1 MEFRLSRSFAGKLK
15 EYVLIAA
22 AYDIRKAYHDSDQ
35 IIEVLLGT
43 CLEVDEHDFI
53 CITGKSGC
61 GKSTLLHLLGLL
73 DAPDTGEIHIRGQQI
88 SALSHDAAAIRNKDL
103 GFVFQFHYLVEDLS
117 AAENV
122 ALPVMI
128 AGQSSA
134 KALVRAREL
143 LSILGLQDRLNR
155 YPNQLSGGEQQR
167 VALARALAN
176 SPALVLADEPTGN
189 LDPGHSTE
197 VWDMM
202 RKLNRELGQAFV
214 IVTHDVEAAAKA
226 PKRYELTSGVLI
238 SG

>member
-1 MEFRLSRSFAGKLK
+1 
-15 EYVLIAA
+15 LIAA

-43 CLEVDEHDFI
+43 NLEVDEHDFI

-61 GKSTLLHLLGLL
+61 GKSTLLHLMGLL
-73 DAPDTGEIHIRGQQI
+73 DAPDTGEIHIRGRQI

-122 ALPVMI
+122 ALPIMI
-128 AGQSSA
+128 SGQSSA

-202 RKLNRELGQAFV
+202 HKLNRELGQAFV

-226 PKRYELTSGVLI
+226 PTRYELTSGVLI

>member
-1 MEFRLSRSFAGKLK
+1 M
-15 EYVLIAA
+15 IAA

-43 CLEVDEHDFI
+43 NLEVDEHDFI

-61 GKSTLLHLLGLL
+61 GKSTLLHLMGLL
-73 DAPDTGEIHIRGQQI
+73 DAPDTGEIHIRGRQI

-122 ALPVMI
+122 ALPIMI
-128 AGQSSA
+128 SGQSSA

-202 RKLNRELGQAFV
+202 HKLNRELGQAFV

>member
-1 MEFRLSRSFAGKLK
+1 
-15 EYVLIAA
+15 LIAA

-43 CLEVDEHDFI
+43 NLEVDEHDFI

-61 GKSTLLHLLGLL
+61 GKSTLLHLMGLL
-73 DAPDTGEIHIRGQQI
+73 DAPDTGEIHIRGRQI

-122 ALPVMI
+122 ALPIMI
-128 AGQSSA
+128 SGQSSA

>member
-1 MEFRLSRSFAGKLK
+1 M
-15 EYVLIAA
+15 IAA

-43 CLEVDEHDFI
+43 NLEVDEHDFI

-61 GKSTLLHLLGLL
+61 GKSTLLHLMGLL
-73 DAPDTGEIHIRGQQI
+73 DAPDTGEIHIRGRQI

-122 ALPVMI
+122 ALPIMI

-202 RKLNRELGQAFV
+202 HKLNRELGQAFV

>member
-1 MEFRLSRSFAGKLK
+1 M
-15 EYVLIAA
+15 IAA

-43 CLEVDEHDFI
+43 NLEVDEHDFI

-61 GKSTLLHLLGLL
+61 GKSTLLHLMGLL
-73 DAPDTGEIHIRGQQI
+73 DAPDTGEIHIRGRQI

-122 ALPVMI
+122 ALPIMI
-128 AGQSSA
+128 SGQSSA

-143 LSILGLQDRLNR
+143 LSLLGLQDRLNR

-202 RKLNRELGQAFV
+202 HKLNRELGQAFV

-226 PKRYELTSGVLI
+226 PTRYELTSGVLI

>member
-1 MEFRLSRSFAGKLK
+1 M
-15 EYVLIAA
+15 IAA

-43 CLEVDEHDFI
+43 NLEVDEHDFI

-61 GKSTLLHLLGLL
+61 GKSTLLHLMGLL
-73 DAPDTGEIHIRGQQI
+73 DAPDTGEIHIRGRQI

-122 ALPVMI
+122 ALPIMI
-128 AGQSSA
+128 SGQSSA

-143 LSILGLQDRLNR
+143 LSLLGLQDRLNR
-155 YPNQLSGGEQQR
+155 YPNQLSGGKQQR

-202 RKLNRELGQAFV
+202 HKLNRELGQAFV

>member
-1 MEFRLSRSFAGKLK
+1 M
-15 EYVLIAA
+15 IAA

-122 ALPVMI
+122 ALPIMI
-128 AGQSSA
+128 SGQSSA

>member
-1 MEFRLSRSFAGKLK
+1 M
-15 EYVLIAA
+15 IAA

-61 GKSTLLHLLGLL
+61 GKSTLLHLMGLL
-73 DAPDTGEIHIRGQQI
+73 DAPDTGEIHIRGRQI

>member
-1 MEFRLSRSFAGKLK
+1 M
-15 EYVLIAA
+15 IAA

-43 CLEVDEHDFI
+43 NLEVDEHDFI

-61 GKSTLLHLLGLL
+61 GKSTLLHLMGLL
-73 DAPDTGEIHIRGQQI
+73 DAPDTGEIHIRGRQI

-122 ALPVMI
+122 ALPIMI
-128 AGQSSA
+128 SGQSSA

-143 LSILGLQDRLNR
+143 LSLLGLQDRLNR

-202 RKLNRELGQAFV
+202 HKLNRELGQAFV

>member
-1 MEFRLSRSFAGKLK
+1 
-15 EYVLIAA
+15 LIAA

-43 CLEVDEHDFI
+43 NLEVDEHDFI

-61 GKSTLLHLLGLL
+61 GKSTLLHLMGLL
-73 DAPDTGEIHIRGQQI
+73 DAPDTGEIHIRGRQI

-122 ALPVMI
+122 ALPIMI
-128 AGQSSA
+128 SGQSSA

-202 RKLNRELGQAFV
+202 HKLNRELGQAFV

>member
-1 MEFRLSRSFAGKLK
+1 
-15 EYVLIAA
+15 LIAA

-43 CLEVDEHDFI
+43 NLEVDEHDFI

-61 GKSTLLHLLGLL
+61 GKSTLLHLMGLL
-73 DAPDTGEIHIRGQQI
+73 DAPDTGEIHIRGRQI

-122 ALPVMI
+122 ALPIMI

-202 RKLNRELGQAFV
+202 HKLNRELGQAFV

>member
-1 MEFRLSRSFAGKLK
+1 
-15 EYVLIAA
+15 LIAA

-43 CLEVDEHDFI
+43 NLEVDEHDFI

-61 GKSTLLHLLGLL
+61 GKSTLLHLMGLL
-73 DAPDTGEIHIRGQQI
+73 DAPDTGEIHIRGRQI

-122 ALPVMI
+122 ALPIMI
-128 AGQSSA
+128 SGQSSA

-143 LSILGLQDRLNR
+143 LSLLGLQDRLNR

-202 RKLNRELGQAFV
+202 HKLNRELGQAFV

-226 PKRYELTSGVLI
+226 PTRYELTSGVLI

>member
-1 MEFRLSRSFAGKLK
+1 M
-15 EYVLIAA
+15 IAA

-43 CLEVDEHDFI
+43 NLEVDEHDFI

-61 GKSTLLHLLGLL
+61 GKSTLLHLMGLL
-73 DAPDTGEIHIRGQQI
+73 DAPDTGEIHIRGRQI

-122 ALPVMI
+122 ALPIMI
-128 AGQSSA
+128 SGQSSA

>member
-1 MEFRLSRSFAGKLK
+1 
-15 EYVLIAA
+15 LIAA

-43 CLEVDEHDFI
+43 NLEVDEHDFI

-61 GKSTLLHLLGLL
+61 GKSTLLHLMGLL
-73 DAPDTGEIHIRGQQI
+73 DAPDTGEIHIRGRQI

-122 ALPVMI
+122 ALPIMI
-128 AGQSSA
+128 SGQSSA

-143 LSILGLQDRLNR
+143 LSLLGLQDRLNR

-202 RKLNRELGQAFV
+202 HKLNRELGQAFV